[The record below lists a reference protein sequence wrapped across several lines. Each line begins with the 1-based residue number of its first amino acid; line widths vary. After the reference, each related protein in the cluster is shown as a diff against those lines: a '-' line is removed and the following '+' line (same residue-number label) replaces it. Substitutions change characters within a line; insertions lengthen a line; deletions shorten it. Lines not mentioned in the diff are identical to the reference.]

1 VDAAETAPTTATT
14 TVVTPRTQR
23 TGPLLAVIGG
33 SALAAAL
40 LLGGGV
46 LLGFNLGH
54 ADHQPRIAQELL
66 PGTNQGPL
74 MNGPRSDIPRGGDLR
89 ETGPRQAPQQNQQ
102 PVKPDQ
108 QPEPDTDSN

>member
-1 VDAAETAPTTATT
+1 MATKNEVDAAETAPATATT

-54 ADHQPRIAQELL
+54 ADHEPRIAQEVLL
-66 PGTNQGPL
+66 PGGEQLGNPF
-74 MNGPRSDIPRGGDLR
+74 MDGPRGDGPRGDVR
-89 ETGPRQAPQQNQQ
+89 EFGPRTQVPQQN
-102 PVKPDQ
+102 
-108 QPEPDTDSN
+108 EPGTP

>member
-1 VDAAETAPTTATT
+1 MATKNEVDAAETAPTTPTT
-14 TVVTPRTQR
+14 TVITSRTQR

-66 PGTNQGPL
+66 SGTGQGPF
-74 MNGPRSDIPRGGDLR
+74 MDGPRSDSPRGGDLR
-89 ETGPRQAPQQNQQ
+89 EVGPRPHAPQQDEQ
-102 PVKPDQ
+102 PD
-108 QPEPDTDSN
+108 D